1 MKVVIAMMQHETNT
15 FSLLPTNL
23 DAFSRVVGLQKP
35 PSDKQAIDLY
45 GDADMA
51 FAGLLDIARSYGVE
65 CIVPIAAYAE
75 PSGIVDDDAF
85 NFICKKI
92 CAAVKK
98 GCDAILLDL
107 HGESDP
113 LSAIAEY
120 EWEWEYG
127 RDNWQ
132 TKTHTYTR
140 ITSDLNHFYLYA
152 VLIAWENNKQ
162 VFKKVWDEQF
172 KRDHF

>member
-15 FSLLPTNL
+15 FSLLPTSL

-51 FAGLLDIARSYGVE
+51 FAGLLDIARSYDVE
-65 CIVPIAAYAE
+65 YVVPIAAYSE

-92 CAAVKK
+92 CNAV
-98 GCDAILLDL
+98 
-107 HGESDP
+107 
-113 LSAIAEY
+113 
-120 EWEWEYG
+120 
-127 RDNWQ
+127 
-132 TKTHTYTR
+132 
-140 ITSDLNHFYLYA
+140 
-152 VLIAWENNKQ
+152 
-162 VFKKVWDEQF
+162 
-172 KRDHF
+172 